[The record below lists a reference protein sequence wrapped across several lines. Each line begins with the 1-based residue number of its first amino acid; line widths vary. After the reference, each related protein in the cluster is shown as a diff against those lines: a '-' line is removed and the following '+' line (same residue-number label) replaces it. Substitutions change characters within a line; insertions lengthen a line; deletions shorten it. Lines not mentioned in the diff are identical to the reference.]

1 MCFRKDDVDLVTAEM
16 LREAC
21 EQKRV
26 KKLRR
31 WGKRGVRVTGP
42 ELLCLMASLC
52 HTDVLRCL
60 VLHLGANVN
69 HPGPDGW
76 TPLQISAAR
85 GHLQGVKCLV
95 EELDADVYRVRE
107 ATGST
112 ALSIAVARNEVAV
125 VRYLEREILCLE
137 EAFC

>member
-1 MCFRKDDVDLVTAEM
+1 
-16 LREAC
+16 
-21 EQKRV
+21 
-26 KKLRR
+26 
-31 WGKRGVRVTGP
+31 
-42 ELLCLMASLC
+42 
-52 HTDVLRCL
+52 
-60 VLHLGANVN
+60 
-69 HPGPDGW
+69 
-76 TPLQISAAR
+76 
-85 GHLQGVKCLV
+85 V